1 MYFVQELSPCLEVGM
16 HGAYANDFGGGPCR
30 IGAAFEATD
39 KAAIMNL
46 EGGKGGGEYV
56 FDILEAGHAP
66 GMAPG
71 KVGGRQEA
79 RRKS

>member
-1 MYFVQELSPCLEVGM
+1 MYFVQELSPRIEVGM
-16 HGAYANDFGGGPCR
+16 HGAYANDFGRGPCR

-46 EGGKGGGEYV
+46 EGGKGGGEV
-56 FDILEAGHAP
+56 AFDILEAGHAL